1 MTLKAGPEITAC
13 QHSGAATA
21 THHPHYCDVL
31 RRQGTHLNT
40 FPRLYFVLKHGDQD
54 EDVRASA
61 RKTMASVGVV
71 LGVRFLPYLMGE
83 LRSTLVWGYQV
94 HVLGHCLHAMIQA
107 FVAKDESALTD
118 GSLQHCLPLLMDVY
132 IEEIAGDVAQ
142 QK

>member
-1 MTLKAGPEITAC
+1 MNPFAFISVVDLCI
-13 QHSGAATA
+13 
-21 THHPHYCDVL
+21 
-31 RRQGTHLNT
+31 
-40 FPRLYFVLKHGDQD
+40 QD
-54 EDVRASA
+54 EDVRSSA
-61 RKTMASVGVV
+61 RKTIASVAVV

-107 FVAKDESALTD
+107 FVAKEEKALSD

-142 QK
+142 QKYVTPIVLVEVS

>member
-1 MTLKAGPEITAC
+1 MR
-13 QHSGAATA
+13 H
-21 THHPHYCDVL
+21 THASLLFCADS
-31 RRQGTHLNT
+31 Q
-40 FPRLYFVLKHGDQD
+40 FKD
-54 EDVRASA
+54 EDVRTSA
-61 RKTMASVGVV
+61 RKTMASVSVV

-107 FVAKDESALTD
+107 FVSKEESALND